1 MRQET
6 TADFLPIHMGLK
18 EVLSRVRHLT
28 PVLLHGDMC
37 QHRATTFTAVVLA
50 EDRRQAEQERTAKD
64 CQEKHIGKRCS
75 SWVGCTSAIDVL
87 CTLT

>member
-1 MRQET
+1 
-6 TADFLPIHMGLK
+6 MGLK
-18 EVLSRVRHLT
+18 EVLSRVRSSWSST
-28 PVLLHGDMC
+28 GVRCMC

-50 EDRRQAEQERTAKD
+50 EDRRQAEQERIAKD

>member
-1 MRQET
+1 
-6 TADFLPIHMGLK
+6 
-18 EVLSRVRHLT
+18 
-28 PVLLHGDMC
+28 MC
-37 QHRATTFTAVVLA
+37 QHRATTFTAVALA